1 MNDTSDGKADPAGS
15 WMSTILLA
23 VVHLI
28 AIGMLYLVVVQMNW
42 AFQDF
47 FNLVGAKPTPRFEAI
62 STVSAYIATYTPFVL
77 LAIGLHIYVICR
89 LSRRANRWTAAYSHA
104 WLLAIGFTG
113 FLWTAWAVETIAW
126 GAPGAA
132 IFNVLAAGQ
141 QADAVAQ
148 LTS

>member
-1 MNDTSDGKADPAGS
+1 MNDTSDGKTDSAGS
-15 WMSTILLA
+15 WMSTTLLA

-77 LAIGLHIYVICR
+77 LAIGLHIYLICR

-104 WLLAIGFTG
+104 SLLVIGFAG
-113 FLWTAWAVETIAW
+113 FIWTAWAVETMAW

-132 IFNVLAAGQ
+132 NFNVPVAGQ
-141 QADAVAQ
+141 HADAVAQ
-148 LTS
+148 LTP